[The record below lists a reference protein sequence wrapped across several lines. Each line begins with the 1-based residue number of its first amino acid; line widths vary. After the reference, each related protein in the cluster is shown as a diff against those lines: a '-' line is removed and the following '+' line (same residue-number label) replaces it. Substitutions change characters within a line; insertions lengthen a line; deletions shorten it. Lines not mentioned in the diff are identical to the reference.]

1 MSKISDIPQ
10 QIAKLWKFITEDV
23 WRMSFDGLSTKRQ
36 RGYNL
41 IKVIVLA
48 FRRFQEDN
56 LQRNASAL
64 TYSSLLSLV
73 PMLAVLLSI
82 AKGFGF
88 NNIVESQLFNYFPG
102 QKEALTHI
110 FEFVDSYMSHSKDGL
125 FFGLGLVLL
134 LYTVINL
141 ISTVEDNFNK
151 IWQVQ
156 KGRSYTRRI
165 TDYFSILI
173 ILPVFLICA
182 SGISIFMTTTMDS
195 LMDSPYFYIS
205 SIYNIILKIVPLI
218 VSIFAFTALYI
229 YLPNTKVK
237 FRHAFYAGIFAGIGF
252 QLFQFLYVSGQMWVS
267 KYNAIY
273 GSFAFLP
280 LLLLWMQLS
289 WTICLLG
296 AEIAYAGQNVRNYEF
311 ETDSKNITQRYN
323 DFLILTIMTLIVK
336 RFQEENPPYTVDEIS
351 IEYKIPI
358 RLTSHILFYLVDLG
372 LVNEIKDDDQY
383 PNYQPALDINK
394 ITIRYLFEKIDT
406 YGSENFF
413 VDKNI
418 KFRNEWQSI
427 LKLREDMYAIE
438 GDKLL
443 KDL

>member
-1 MSKISDIPQ
+1 MSIISDIPQ
-10 QIAKLWKFITEDV
+10 NIIKLWKFITEDV
-23 WRMSFDGLSTKRQ
+23 WRLPFDGLSSKRR
-36 RGYNL
+36 RGYNFL
-41 IKVIVLA
+41 KVISLA
-48 FRRFQEDN
+48 IKRFQEDN

-64 TYSSLLSLV
+64 TYSTLLSLI
-73 PMLAVLLSI
+73 PFLAVLLSI

-88 NNIVESQLFNYFPG
+88 DKIIESQMFNYFPG
-102 QKEALTHI
+102 QKEALSHV
-110 FEFVDSYMSHSKDGL
+110 FGFVNSYMSHSKDGL
-125 FFGLGLVLL
+125 FFGLGLILL
-134 LYTVINL
+134 LYTAINL

-156 KGRSYTRRI
+156 KGRPYTRKI

-173 ILPVFLICA
+173 ILPVFLICT
-182 SGISIFMTTTMDS
+182 SGVSIFMTSAFNS
-195 LMDSPYFYIS
+195 LSESSYFYLS

-218 VSIFAFTALYI
+218 VSIFTFTVLYI

-237 FRHAFYAGIFAGIGF
+237 FRHALYAGIFAGIGF
-252 QLFQFLYVSGQMWVS
+252 QFFQFLFISGQIWVS

-311 ETDSKNITQRYN
+311 ETDSKNISHRYK
-323 DFLILTIMTLIVK
+323 DFLTMVIMTLIVK
-336 RFQEENPPYTVDEIS
+336 RFQEEKPPYIADEIS

-358 RLTSHILFYLVDLG
+358 RLTSQILFYLVDLG
-372 LVNEIKDDDQY
+372 LVNEIKEDNKY
-383 PNYQPALDINK
+383 PNYQPAIDINK
-394 ITIRYLFEKIDT
+394 ITVKYLFEKMDT
-406 YGSENFF
+406 TGSESFF
-413 VDKNI
+413 VDKNT

-427 LKLREDMYAIE
+427 LKLREDMFTVDGE
-438 GDKLL
+438 KLL